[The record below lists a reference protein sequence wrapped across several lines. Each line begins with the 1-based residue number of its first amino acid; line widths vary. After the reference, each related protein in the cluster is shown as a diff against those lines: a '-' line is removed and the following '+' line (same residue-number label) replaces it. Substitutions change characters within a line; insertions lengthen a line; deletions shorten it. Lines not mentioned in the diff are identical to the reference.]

1 MKKKSIVKVL
11 IGLCVSLLVVVVVA
25 VAWIDQLARVGI
37 ETGSTYALGTETKVE
52 GVDIGILSG
61 HSEMAGLNIANPE
74 GFEGDHF
81 LKLEQ
86 GVLDINL
93 GSLTGDR
100 VEIPLLSLSGIEM
113 RLEKKAGK
121 SNYQQIMDNLSRFE
135 SDKTPPP
142 ERKEGKKFVIR
153 EVVIKDVKCHVQLLP
168 LGGQLTEVT
177 VPIDEVRLANIGSDS
192 ESGVLLA
199 QLVDTLLKA
208 LFMAVVQKGGD
219 LIPQD
224 VLGELN
230 AGLANLESLKDVG
243 VTLAVGAGQAISDVA
258 SQAAETA
265 EQVTREAGKAAQDLG
280 EKAKGATEEIS
291 KGLGDL
297 LKKEK
302 KDK

>member
-1 MKKKSIVKVL
+1 MKKKSIIKVL
-11 IGLCVSLLVVVVVA
+11 VGLCVALLVVVVV
-25 VAWIDQLARVGI
+25 VIVWIDQLGRVGI
-37 ETGSTYALGTETKVE
+37 ETGSTYALGTETKVD

-61 HSEMAGLNIANPE
+61 HSEMAGLNIANPK
-74 GFEGDHF
+74 GFEGAHF
-81 LKLEQ
+81 LKLDQ

-93 GSLTGDR
+93 GSLTGDK
-100 VEIPLLSLSGIEM
+100 VEIPLLSLSGIDM
-113 RLEKKAGK
+113 RLEKKEGK

-142 ERKEGKKFVIR
+142 EQKEGKKFVIR

-168 LGGQLTEVT
+168 LGGQWTEVT
-177 VPIDEVRLANIGSDS
+177 VPIDEVRLQNIGSDS
-192 ESGVLLA
+192 EAGVILA
-199 QLVDTLLKA
+199 QLVNTLLKA
-208 LFMAVVQKGGD
+208 LFMAAVQKGGD

-224 VLGELN
+224 ILGELN

-258 SQAAETA
+258 AQTA
-265 EQVTREAGKAAQDLG
+265 EQVTKEAGKAAQELG
-280 EKAKGATEEIS
+280 DKAKGATEEIS